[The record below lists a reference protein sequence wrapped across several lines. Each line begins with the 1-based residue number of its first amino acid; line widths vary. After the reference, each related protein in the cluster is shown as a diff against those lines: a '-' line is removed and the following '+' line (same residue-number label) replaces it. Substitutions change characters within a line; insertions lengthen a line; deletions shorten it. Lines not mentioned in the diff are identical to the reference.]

1 MAAINTEEHPLSGL
15 PDADFLLGEDEVV
28 HADDVS
34 AVNVVVTREEQPE
47 ISPLSNNSKL
57 KIKLLKLKPKTKK
70 LDNSKITGD
79 IVYELGIE
87 TAKLLRT
94 KQHELS
100 RLKWQDGEANTDT
113 EYSNLAC
120 QCCQYAWEHV
130 LKGKYPEYK
139 DIDITC
145 IIPDIN
151 ITFVYPDGSKIC
163 FKIELKSTK
172 SDTLPG
178 GTILKLD
185 VNQTLILVKRP
196 SKNSDI
202 YQIKCGQYHTAIK
215 QTDNDMFQD
224 RSPRPKVTFSQM
236 SELDDFDSYEV
247 KDNMNTDTWSEH
259 YAKCAINRVTSNKK
273 SWQED
278 MVKKIMDKAVADYIK
293 NTTDY
298 IKNTTVEQFKI
309 DKAASSTEVCFE

>member
-1 MAAINTEEHPLSGL
+1 MAEINREEQTQSGL
-15 PDADFLLGEDEVV
+15 SDADILIGED
-28 HADDVS
+28 DVTS
-34 AVNVVVTREEQPE
+34 TNDVAGVNVVITGEEQPE
-47 ISPLSNNSKL
+47 ISPMSNNSKP
-57 KIKLLKLKPKTKK
+57 KKKRLKLKPKTKK

-94 KQHELS
+94 KQGELS
-100 RLKWQDGEANTDT
+100 KIKWQDGEANTDT
-113 EYSNLAC
+113 EYSKLAC

-139 DIDITC
+139 DIAITC
-145 IIPDIN
+145 KIPDIN
-151 ITFVYPDGSKIC
+151 IIFVYPDGSEIY

-178 GTILKLD
+178 GTILNLD
-185 VNQTLILVKRP
+185 VNQTLILVQRP
-196 SKNSDI
+196 SKSSNI

-215 QTDNDMFQD
+215 QTDYDTFQD

-236 SELDDFDSYEV
+236 SDLDDFDSYEV

-293 NTTDY
+293 NTT
-298 IKNTTVEQFKI
+298 VEQFKI
-309 DKAASSTEVCFE
+309 DKAA

>member
-1 MAAINTEEHPLSGL
+1 
-15 PDADFLLGEDEVV
+15 
-28 HADDVS
+28 
-34 AVNVVVTREEQPE
+34 
-47 ISPLSNNSKL
+47 
-57 KIKLLKLKPKTKK
+57 LKLKPKTKK

-151 ITFVYPDGSKIC
+151 ITFVYPDGSEFC

-178 GTILKLD
+178 STILNLD
-185 VNQTLILVKRP
+185 INQPLIVVKRP
-196 SKNSDI
+196 SKNPGL
-202 YQIKCGQYHTAIK
+202 YQFKYGQYYTAVK
-215 QTDNDMFQD
+215 QTDLDTFQD

-236 SELDDFDSYEV
+236 SDLDDYDSYEV
-247 KDNMNTDTWSEH
+247 KENMTTYVMCKY
-259 YAKCAINRVTSNKK
+259 YAKCAINRVNCDKQ
-273 SWQED
+273 SWQD
-278 MVKKIMDKAVADYIK
+278 IMTKEIMEKAVAEKLDAL
-293 NTTDY
+293 
-298 IKNTTVEQFKI
+298 
-309 DKAASSTEVCFE
+309 AAREAAVAAREAAVAAREDAAAVTSENST

>member
-1 MAAINTEEHPLSGL
+1 MAAINREEQPQPGVL
-15 PDADFLLGEDEVV
+15 DEDFLLGQDDTV
-28 HADDVS
+28 HTDDVT
-34 AVNVVVTREEQPE
+34 AVSVVITRKEDKPT
-47 ISPLSNNSKL
+47 PK
-57 KIKLLKLKPKTKK
+57 KLKLKSKTKN
-70 LDNSKITGD
+70 LYNRPITGY

-94 KQHELS
+94 KQDELS

-113 EYSNLAC
+113 EYSKLAC

-151 ITFVYPDGSKIC
+151 ITFVYPDGSELC

-178 GTILKLD
+178 GTILNLD

-215 QTDNDMFQD
+215 QTDYDTFQD

-278 MVKKIMDKAVADYIK
+278 MVKKIMDKAVAEKLDAL
-293 NTTDY
+293 
-298 IKNTTVEQFKI
+298 
-309 DKAASSTEVCFE
+309 AAREAAVAAREAAVAAREAAVAAREAAAAVTSENST